1 MNWKNMP
8 LAHKIA
14 TVVSCISAL
23 VWVIAQLK
31 PELFSVDLST
41 PAIAVFTV
49 CEAVVYWESKRKWA
63 YLFIAAAVICAV
75 IALLEFCLL

>member
-14 TVVSCISAL
+14 KVVSCVAAL
-23 VWVIAQLK
+23 VWVIAQLQ
-31 PELFSVDLST
+31 PELFSVDPST

-63 YLFIAAAVICAV
+63 YLFIAGAAISMTSF
-75 IALLEFCLL
+75 ALGLFL